1 MRTVGR
7 AQEIRRSV
15 LYRRTSAIIA
25 PSSRVGVT
33 GMWAGTAFLASVVL
47 CANAMAAPTQYAVDG
62 LAVGTKLNFDSASYR
77 DYRCSPS
84 EQFDGLI
91 WCQKT
96 RTDRKQRASYTA
108 AYSILH
114 SREQDVL
121 YVNRSQEPASFSR
134 TEAENEIQRH
144 TRNIGESPRIL
155 KMPHR
160 SGLQDGLIA
169 VWGEITV
176 EQLDHESVK
185 ILADGKG

>member
-1 MRTVGR
+1 
-7 AQEIRRSV
+7 
-15 LYRRTSAIIA
+15 
-25 PSSRVGVT
+25 
-33 GMWAGTAFLASVVL
+33 
-47 CANAMAAPTQYAVDG
+47 
-62 LAVGTKLNFDSASYR
+62 
-77 DYRCSPS
+77 
-84 EQFDGLI
+84 
-91 WCQKT
+91 
-96 RTDRKQRASYTA
+96 
-108 AYSILH
+108 LH

-185 ILADGKG
+185 ILADGTRPKKALLTYFTGNFVRPASEGPPISRIDGGPGLLFGASLAQKGPAPLRSATVDASRFPSPPREEQPPTQLTAHKAK